1 MPRAKEISK
10 DSLITKG
17 VPLSGHSLATTI
29 QNQMISSNQQVQRR
43 THIQGKNAHQLTG
56 ETGRHD
62 SSQAISTT
70 IKVQAKVNGTCP
82 MSQDIGATN
91 LLKEDTRVILNS
103 LAKTRNLLKVG
114 QDPNWM
120 AIRDRQS
127 KIHLEIGKLY
137 HLEERYMQ
145 NI

>member
-1 MPRAKEISK
+1 
-10 DSLITKG
+10 
-17 VPLSGHSLATTI
+17 
-29 QNQMISSNQQVQRR
+29 
-43 THIQGKNAHQLTG
+43 
-56 ETGRHD
+56 
-62 SSQAISTT
+62 
-70 IKVQAKVNGTCP
+70 

-91 LLKEDTRVILNS
+91 LLKEDTRDTLNS

-120 AIRDRQS
+120 AIRDRQN